1 MTGKQATGSKA
12 RSKSVEPSP
21 MGRLGETIGRIPRYL
36 MLAAALLRDPKL
48 GRWRKAGLAASL
60 AYVASPIDF
69 VPGIIPVAGQLD
81 DLAALLLGIRNAL
94 RGCSPTGAAAHL
106 KKARLT
112 ATDID
117 NDLAT
122 VRASAGW
129 IAGHVGAATVRLGRF
144 SVKGAGKLLGIGARG
159 ARTLAAEAAKR
170 VR

>member
-1 MTGKQATGSKA
+1 MTGKQAEG
-12 RSKSVEPSP
+12 SP
-21 MGRLGETIGRIPRYL
+21 MARLGETIGRLPRYL
-36 MLAAALLRDPKL
+36 MLAGALLRDPKL

-94 RGCSPTGAAAHL
+94 RGCSSGGAATHL
-106 KKARLT
+106 RKARLT

-117 NDLAT
+117 DDLAT

-129 IAGHVGAATVRLGRF
+129 IASHVGAATVRLGRF
-144 SVKGAGKLLGIGARG
+144 SLQGAGKLLKLGARG
-159 ARTLAAEAAKR
+159 GRALAAEAAR
-170 VR
+170 RTR